1 MAEKADDTLTK
12 TTSNRMVDI
21 SDFTC
26 STVMEVLKSPR
37 AVLVLGQMIVGH
49 LRLPA
54 RGPLLE
60 QWLAH
65 DLADAIAKVGHT
77 SGTAKTEAKNRVA
90 ESFRRLNERLRGASD
105 TPLAGYEDRDVTRVT
120 ERRSLLEVLNELE
133 CLPAVDE
140 FPDVDDTLLPL
151 DGDPLAPE
159 K

>member
-1 MAEKADDTLTK
+1 
-12 TTSNRMVDI
+12 
-21 SDFTC
+21 
-26 STVMEVLKSPR
+26 
-37 AVLVLGQMIVGH
+37 MIVGY

-54 RGPLLE
+54 RGTLLE

-77 SGTAKTEAKNRVA
+77 SGTAKTEAKNHVA
-90 ESFRRLNERLRGASD
+90 ESFHRLNERLRGASD
-105 TPLAGYEDRDVTRVT
+105 TTLARYEDRDVTRVT

-140 FPDVDDTLLPL
+140 FPNVDDTLLPL